1 MSRHRVVAMA
11 LQALVLMSLVA
22 GTAAWAASD
31 KRVTV
36 LLDGVPQAVTTHAR
50 TVGGVLTS
58 AGLTVGAHDLL
69 APDRAVAV
77 QDGSYVVLRR
87 GRPVTVNIDGHA
99 RRLWV
104 TARSVG
110 ELLDQVGLRDAGLW
124 LSASRSRPIP
134 LGGLTVAMRLAKQAT
149 VVADGRPAVLDTTVP
164 TVRGLLEAAQ
174 VTLAPTDRTSVPL
187 DAPVTDGLIVTVT
200 RIRGTVAVVNVAVR
214 QAVVR
219 KPDPAM
225 PIGQTKVLDPGVP
238 GVTVQTWAYT
248 LTNGKVTARRLVSS
262 VLRSAP
268 RPTVLAVGTQPAPQ
282 NNPSPDGLNWAAL
295 AKCESGGNPKAY
307 NPAGPYYGLYQFS
320 ASTWHAVGGAG
331 VPTDA
336 SPSEQTY
343 RAQVLYKRS
352 GAGQW
357 PVCGHN
363 LFT

>member
-1 MSRHRVVAMA
+1 MA
-11 LQALVLMSLVA
+11 LQASVLLSLVA
-22 GTAAWAASD
+22 GTAAWAATE

-36 LLDGVPQAVTTHAR
+36 LLDGVPQAVSTHAR

-58 AGLTVGAHDLL
+58 AGLSVGAHDLL
-69 APDRAVAV
+69 APDRGVSV

-87 GRPVTVNIDGHA
+87 GRPVTVTIDGHP
-99 RRLWV
+99 RHLWV

-134 LGGLTVAMRLAKQAT
+134 LGGLTVQLRLAKQAT

-174 VTLAPTDRTSVPL
+174 VMLAATDRTSVPL

-200 RIRGTVAVVNVAVR
+200 RIRGTVGVMNVAVR
-214 QAVVR
+214 QPVVR
-219 KPDPAM
+219 EPDPAM
-225 PIGQTKVLDPGVP
+225 PVGQTKVLQPGAP

-248 LTNGKVTARRLVSS
+248 LTDGKVTARRLVSS
-262 VLRSAP
+262 VLRAAP
-268 RPTVLAVGTQPAPQ
+268 RPTVLAVGTAQPAPQ

-320 ASTWHAVGGAG
+320 AGTWHAVGGAG
-331 VPTDA
+331 LPSDA
-336 SPSEQTY
+336 SSSEQTY
-343 RAQVLYKRS
+343 RAQLLYKRS